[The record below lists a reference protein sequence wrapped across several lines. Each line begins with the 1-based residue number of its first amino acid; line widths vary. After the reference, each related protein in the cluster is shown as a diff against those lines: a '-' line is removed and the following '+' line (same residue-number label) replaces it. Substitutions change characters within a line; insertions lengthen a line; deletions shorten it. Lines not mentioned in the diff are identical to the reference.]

1 MWYMRTCMHAY
12 TASEIA
18 HLTEQYQI
26 DVVGS
31 HSQRVD
37 EAAHACMHTYEQVG
51 SHSQRVHEAAHAC
64 MHTYEQVGSHSQRVH
79 LTMQRDEAQVGSQ
92 PTLS

>member
-1 MWYMRTCMHAY
+1 MIQYHQAGNEL
-12 TASEIA
+12 ASEIA

-31 HSQRVD
+31 HL
-37 EAAHACMHTYEQVG
+37 
-51 SHSQRVHEAAHAC
+51 QRVHEAAHAC

>member
-26 DVVGS
+26 DV
-31 HSQRVD
+31 
-37 EAAHACMHTYEQVG
+37 VG

-79 LTMQRDEAQVGSQ
+79 LTMQRDEARVGSQ